1 MGSTLPSPA
10 PLSLSCPDAR
20 ASSVSGNQGLC
31 EVSQLDRPRQRPRRC
46 HEYANPIREQQ
57 SADVAHANRNRNVC
71 EVFVESDQEPRV
83 HGGHKVVQ
91 HPVMGLS
98 STTIM
103 RLRFEFGVVGDAT
116 CTTHKLW
123 RS

>member
-1 MGSTLPSPA
+1 MGYTLPSLA
-10 PLSLSCPDAR
+10 PPSLSCPDALG
-20 ASSVSGNQGLC
+20 SGVSGNQRSC
-31 EVSQLDRPRQRPRRC
+31 EVCQLDRPRQRPRRC
-46 HEYANPIREQQ
+46 HEYYANVSREQQ
-57 SADVAHANRNRNVC
+57 STHLAHANRNRN
-71 EVFVESDQEPRV
+71 VFVESDQEPRV

-123 RS
+123 RP